1 MGFELKALLVC
12 FALALGIT
20 APLPELVGGMLV
32 GLAATYAGFIVT
44 PAESRLTV
52 WATLFIGLL
61 VCLVAAIAACDALL
75 EGARRLRERRCRGR
89 CGKSNAQRSAQ
100 REAGG
105 PDPGQHHRPASRLS
119 HERALR
125 SMSLCASSP
134 PRTRARLR
142 YLAWT
147 RSICR
152 VAETPCA
159 RE

>member
-61 VCLVAAIAACDALL
+61 VCLVAAIAHPDLPFGLAELRLQLVLAGAGFVSRWIAGALASFGK
-75 EGARRLRERRCRGR
+75 GAVARAGKLPSELRLPW
-89 CGKSNAQRSAQ
+89 GK
-100 REAGG
+100 
-105 PDPGQHHRPASRLS
+105 D
-119 HERALR
+119 
-125 SMSLCASSP
+125 
-134 PRTRARLR
+134 
-142 YLAWT
+142 
-147 RSICR
+147 
-152 VAETPCA
+152 
-159 RE
+159 